1 MKIGVINAMEDEH
14 ARLASHLT
22 EAHEQLCGLYNYVEG
37 RLGANNLVL
46 TRCGIGKVNAA
57 LGAAELIR
65 RFAGLHRQHG
75 RGRRHG
81 DGLAGDGCRGRG
93 PRSLP

>member
-22 EAHEQLCGLYNYVEG
+22 DAHEQSCGLYNYVEG
-37 RLGANNLVL
+37 RLGGNTLIL

-65 RFAGLHRQHG
+65 RFSPDCIVSTGVARAWPAE
-75 RGRRHG
+75 RAT
-81 DGLAGDGCRGRG
+81 DCK
-93 PRSLP
+93 